1 MKHTLLFLALLGI
14 LLNAFRKEVVL
25 LEYYANQD
33 FIKRVLCIN
42 TARPELH
49 CDGKCYLM
57 TKLKAAEEAKK
68 QAEMP
73 APLRDKHL
81 DIQLFNPAFLQYPVF
96 DFEPV
101 SATVFFY
108 NGAFQPGFLPALLRP
123 PA

>member
-25 LEYYANQD
+25 VEYYANKD

-57 TKLKAAEEAKK
+57 TKLREAEAEK
-68 QAEMP
+68 QSEMP

-81 DIQLFNPAFLQYPVF
+81 DIQLFNPVFFQYPVF
-96 DFEPV
+96 DFKST
-101 SATVFFY
+101 SATEFVY
-108 NGAFQPGFLPALLRP
+108 DGAFQPGFLPAPLHP

>member
-1 MKHTLLFLALLGI
+1 MKHILLYLALLGI

-57 TKLKAAEEAKK
+57 TKLKAAEAAEK
-68 QAEMP
+68 QAEKP

-81 DIQLFNPAFLQYPVF
+81 DIQLFNPAIFQYPVF
-96 DFEPV
+96 DFKTI
-101 SATVFFY
+101 SATAFVYDGVFH
-108 NGAFQPGFLPALLRP
+108 PGFLPALLRP

>member
-14 LLNAFRKEVVL
+14 LLNAFRKEVVW
-25 LEYYANQD
+25 LEYYANKD

-42 TARPELH
+42 TASPELH

-57 TKLKAAEEAKK
+57 TKLKEAEAEK
-68 QAEMP
+68 QSEMP

-81 DIQLFNPAFLQYPVF
+81 DIQLFNPAFFQYPVF
-96 DFEPV
+96 DFKLI
-101 SATVFFY
+101 SATLFVYDGVF
-108 NGAFQPGFLPALLRP
+108 QSGFLPTILRP